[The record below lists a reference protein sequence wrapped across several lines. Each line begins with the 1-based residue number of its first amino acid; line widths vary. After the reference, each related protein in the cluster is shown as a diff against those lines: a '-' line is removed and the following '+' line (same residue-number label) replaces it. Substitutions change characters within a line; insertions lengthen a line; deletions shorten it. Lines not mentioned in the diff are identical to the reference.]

1 MHDQFQW
8 IEGTEVEYEGMNG
21 KIAFVDSL
29 YITIA
34 IYPSMVRVIVYPWD
48 QSNVKIVTK

>member
-1 MHDQFQW
+1 MTDQW
-8 IEGTEVEYEGMNG
+8 IEGTEVEYDNMRG

-34 IYPSMVRVIVYPWD
+34 VYPSMVRVIVYPWD
-48 QSNVKIVTK
+48 QSKIKIVSK